1 MSVLLWFAALLVNRA
16 CSSSR
21 SACCRHGC
29 MGKPPSNQQSVPG
42 QTLVV
47 YSARRHHLFGLIRI
61 HKQVI
66 PHRMH
71 TKSSTSA
78 LYSSSCLSLVHPT
91 TAESSECFYSKSE
104 VHKGNRNGDS
114 PSPCQTMISQS
125 NKLWPVCQ
133 VLCNLG
139 DGGQIYWSLLKF
151 FLQYQQ
157 LQIQKKKKQ
166 VCFVPW
172 GQCASSAQIIDF
184 AC

>member
-1 MSVLLWFAALLVNRA
+1 MVAWVNFRQINKLSQDKRWS
-16 CSSSR
+16 CS
-21 SACCRHGC
+21 C
-29 MGKPPSNQQSVPG
+29 
-42 QTLVV
+42 
-47 YSARRHHLFGLIRI
+47 ARRHHLFGLIRI

-114 PSPCQTMISQS
+114 PSLCQTMISQS

-166 VCFVPW
+166 VCFVP
-172 GQCASSAQIIDF
+172 
-184 AC
+184 

>member
-1 MSVLLWFAALLVNRA
+1 MVAWVNLHQIDNRSQDQHWS
-16 CSSSR
+16 CS
-21 SACCRHGC
+21 C
-29 MGKPPSNQQSVPG
+29 
-42 QTLVV
+42 
-47 YSARRHHLFGLIRI
+47 ARRHHLFGLIRI

-91 TAESSECFYSKSE
+91 TAESSECFYRVVFKSWGAQRE
-104 VHKGNRNGDS
+104 QEWRQPVTMSDDDK
-114 PSPCQTMISQS
+114 PVWQTVACLSG
-125 NKLWPVCQ
+125 
-133 VLCNLG
+133 NLG
-139 DGGQIYWSLLKF
+139 DGGQIYWPLLKF

-157 LQIQKKKKQ
+157 LQKKKQ
-166 VCFVPW
+166 FSFVPW